1 MFYLMD
7 EQGNFVDY
15 FGKSLSVE
23 AIADK
28 ISRFA
33 CRKARA
39 HTRTCHAHRHARTY
53 SRKRKQQRVALVR
66 ASG

>member
-15 FGKSLSVE
+15 FGKSLAVE

-28 ISRFA
+28 ISRSA
-33 CRKARA
+33 
-39 HTRTCHAHRHARTY
+39 
-53 SRKRKQQRVALVR
+53 
-66 ASG
+66 GD